1 VKDKIINVIV
11 IVVMVV
17 IANYPLYKN
26 LKSTAEDMNVII
38 KTVQSE
44 VSAWKKDINIVQNR
58 IEDIREELTG
68 TINKGLKQTDNV
80 LNKINELESEIE
92 VLVSKIDNLKLNTTN
107 KVKEITNPKILNNK
121 VDSLKIKSIDKVKD
135 LFKIKG

>member
-68 TINKGLKQTDNV
+68 T
-80 LNKINELESEIE
+80 
-92 VLVSKIDNLKLNTTN
+92 TN